1 MADTTFVAQSTIF
14 STWLNAI
21 NNWIYRGANPLFVTS
36 TGAANNYTITLPT
49 STLVTAL
56 TTGMQ
61 LTFKA
66 HQTNSGAATIT
77 VIGASTLGPTA
88 VQVAAAALVGGE
100 ITNGATVAINYNG
113 TSWQLVSTSGTVTA
127 GTLPVPSGGTG
138 KTSFTSGTLLTGAG
152 TGALTE
158 SVAGVNYG
166 YAGVPQNSQNAG
178 YTLVL
183 GDVGKHIYMAT
194 AGTFTIPANS
204 SVAFPIGTAVTFV
217 NLGSSSTIPITTD
230 TMYLAGTGTVGTRTL
245 AQYGLATAIKVAST
259 TWVINGTGLT

>member
-36 TGAANNYTITLPT
+36 TGAANNYTITLPA

-77 VIGASTLGPTA
+77 VVGVSTLGPTA
-88 VQVAAAALVGGE
+88 VQASAAALVGNE
-100 ITNGATVAINYNG
+100 ITSGSTVVINYNG
-113 TSWQLVSTSGTVTA
+113 TAWQLLSASGT
-127 GTLPVPSGGTG
+127 GTSAATI
-138 KTSFTSGTLLTGAG
+138 
-152 TGALTE
+152 
-158 SVAGVNYG
+158 
-166 YAGVPQNSQNAG
+166 PQNSQNAG

-183 GDVGKHIYMAT
+183 TDAGKHIYMAT
-194 AGTFTIPANS
+194 VGTFTSPANS
-204 SVAFPIGTAVTFV
+204 SVAFPIGSAVSFV
-217 NLGSSSTIPITTD
+217 NLGAASTIPITTD
-230 TMYLAGTGTVGTRTL
+230 TMYLGTAGTTGTRTL
-245 AQYGLATAIKVAST
+245 AQYGVATALKIGTT
-259 TWVINGTGLT
+259 TWIITGGGLT

>member
-1 MADTTFVAQSTIF
+1 MADTTFVAQATIF

-36 TGAANNYTITLPT
+36 TGAANNYTITLPA

-77 VIGASTLGPTA
+77 VVGASTLGPTA

-127 GTLPVPSGGTG
+127 GTLPVTSGGTG
-138 KTSFTSGTLLTGAG
+138 QTSFTAGALLMGAG
-152 TGALTE
+152 TSALAE
-158 SVAGVNYG
+158 AVAGTNYG
-166 YAGVPQNSQNAG
+166 YPNIPQNSQNAG

-183 GDVGKHIYMAT
+183 GDAGKHIYMAS
-194 AGTFTIPANS
+194 AGAFTIPANGT
-204 SVAFPIGTAVTFV
+204 VAFPLGTAVTFV
-217 NLGSSSTIPITTD
+217 NLSAASTIAITSD
-230 TMYLAGTGTVGTRTL
+230 TMYLIGSGALSTRSL
-245 AQYGLATAIKVAST
+245 AQYGMATALKVAST
-259 TWVINGTGLT
+259 TWVISGTGLT